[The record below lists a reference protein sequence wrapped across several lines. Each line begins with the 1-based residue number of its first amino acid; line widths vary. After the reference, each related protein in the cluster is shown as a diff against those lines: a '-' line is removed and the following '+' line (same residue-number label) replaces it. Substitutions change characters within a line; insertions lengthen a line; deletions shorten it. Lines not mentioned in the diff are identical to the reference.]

1 MQRATKLRILEFVAP
16 VFLGV
21 GFIIK
26 MVYNLAFA
34 WWLDPWLRRKANRA
48 LLDDITANL
57 YFLVSEPQAS
67 APRSIGVLQSESP
80 TVQISWGNLLFT
92 VVRWRDETNVSV
104 APRHAPRES
113 YEIGPLIAA
122 LESRHFS
129 ERDAVN
135 DLADAANLLRPRLQ
149 ALNDAFSEQEF
160 PRIKGR
166 L

>member
-67 APRSIGVLQSESP
+67 APRSIGVLQSEWP
-80 TVQISWGNLLFT
+80 TVKIPWGNLLFT